1 VRSDSTGRIYPDE
14 IIAHHFKEK
23 ETPFSSIHYFHSW
36 SSSSTRRATMAL
48 GILMK
53 RRILY
58 SCLLSPARRLLGALV
73 VTTSLLE

>member
-1 VRSDSTGRIYPDE
+1 
-14 IIAHHFKEK
+14 
-23 ETPFSSIHYFHSW
+23 
-36 SSSSTRRATMAL
+36 MAL